1 MTGNKD
7 RDKLKKKPII
17 EKKREKSNQGKKRKK
32 VEGKK
37 KITENRN
44 KTKKVEQEY
53 KG

>member
-1 MTGNKD
+1 MID
-7 RDKLKKKPII
+7 R
-17 EKKREKSNQGKKRKK
+17 KKRKNLIKGKREKK